1 MSDFLM
7 KISARVKNDGFKS
20 LLLLSGGTALSQ
32 ALSIAALPVLS
43 RIYSPIEFE
52 ELAVFVS
59 ILSMISV
66 AACLKYELAIP
77 IAGTDKEARDLVH
90 ICAELALAVAVM
102 SAAILYIASFWFKSI
117 ESVWLWVAAG
127 VFLAGAYNALTYYF
141 VKKQNFGLISKNRVS
156 QSLLGNLVQVSGAV
170 VAGSGS
176 LIAGQILKG
185 GGGAIGLSYF
195 YFSSRKREK
204 KTSWSRKRR
213 RILRRRNSAFPKYS
227 ILESL
232 ANSAGLQFPILVIAI
247 LAGEGE
253 SGFLLMAMQILA
265 APVTLIGGAVS
276 QVYLSTAA
284 QKKGSLE
291 LADYTKKVAGYLLLF
306 GFGPIVLIGLLSPLV
321 MPYVLGG
328 DWARTGDIALWI
340 CPWMAMRF
348 VSSPISMVMHIC
360 NKQKQLMAIT
370 FVGFFLRVGSVFL
383 VWLLG
388 IDAYTEAYAL
398 SSSLFY
404 FLCFLCFLKVSGLS
418 LNGIM
423 SVFNLR
429 FLVVLVVCFLLGL
442 VFLLNFGGV

>member
-7 KISARVKNDGFKS
+7 KISARVKNDSFKS

-32 ALSIAALPVLS
+32 VLSIAALPVLS

-52 ELAVFVS
+52 ELAVFIS
-59 ILSMISV
+59 LLSMISV

-77 IAGTDKEARDLVH
+77 IAGTDKEARDLVR
-90 ICAELALAVAVM
+90 ICAELAVAVAVM
-102 SAAILYIASFWFKSI
+102 SAGILYVASFWVKSI
-117 ESVWLWVAAG
+117 EGVWLWVAVG

-141 VKKQNFGLISKNRVS
+141 VKKQDFGLISKNRVS

-170 VAGSGS
+170 VAGGAP
-176 LIAGQILKG
+176 LIAGQVLKG

-204 KTSWSRKRR
+204 KTAWSRKRR
-213 RILRRRNSAFPKYS
+213 GILRRRNSAFPKYS
-227 ILESL
+227 ILEGL
-232 ANSAGLQFPILVIAI
+232 ANSAGLQFPILAIAI

-284 QKKGSLE
+284 QKKDSLE
-291 LADYTKKVAGYLLLF
+291 LASYTKKVAGYLLF
-306 GFGPIVLIGLLSPLV
+306 YGFGPIVMIGLLSPLV
-321 MPYVLGG
+321 MPYVLGDG
-328 DWARTGDIALWI
+328 WARTGDIALWI

-370 FVGFFLRVGSVFL
+370 IAGFFLRVGSVYL

-404 FLCFLCFLKVSGLS
+404 FLCFLCFLSVSGLN
-418 LNGIM
+418 LNGVV

-429 FLVVLVVCFLLGL
+429 FFVVLLVCSLFGFMFLLS
-442 VFLLNFGGV
+442 FGGV